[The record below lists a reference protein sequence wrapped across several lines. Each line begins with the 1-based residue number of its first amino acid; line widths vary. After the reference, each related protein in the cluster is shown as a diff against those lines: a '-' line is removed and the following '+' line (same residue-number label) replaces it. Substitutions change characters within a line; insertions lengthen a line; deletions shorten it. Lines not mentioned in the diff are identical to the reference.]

1 MSSKSCARAYA
12 RVCLDFMFFLILLNL
27 YCAFNFYDMEKA
39 EKLIHLHFVHCFT
52 YQVKVAC
59 CTVDII
65 KQLSGEEISRNAA
78 GGSKH
83 RMSTLANHIL
93 CQRRHV

>member
-1 MSSKSCARAYA
+1 M
-12 RVCLDFMFFLILLNL
+12 LLNVCIVRL
-27 YCAFNFYDMEKA
+27 MFYNMEKE
-39 EKLIHLHFVHCFT
+39 EKLKQLHFIRCLT

-59 CTVDII
+59 CSVDLI